1 MRRCR
6 GEGGVKEEKEGQRRV
21 EVSGE
26 EVRKEEVKRKRA
38 GGKNREKEEEEEV
51 TG

>member
-6 GEGGVKEEKEGQRRV
+6 GEGGVKEEKEGRRRV

-26 EVRKEEVKRKRA
+26 EVRKEEVKRKSA
-38 GGKNREKEEEEEV
+38 GGKNREKEEEEDM